1 MSILLSANTEKS
13 EESWVARLTIFSR
26 VMIGYFTVLILVMAI
41 SVYAIV
47 KLHQFNRGM
56 RHILEIDQAILD
68 YEKRLEDSILAQLR
82 YDKKYIITKDATFY
96 EQFISEKEE
105 FKKCLAK
112 ALSMADTS
120 EKRDSLEKVKMAYAD
135 YESLMDKEVAYVRM
149 DQSYHRNWYDYEKEN
164 VVNGILKELGGLVI
178 YSRTDRQDR
187 IGDLKKFSITA
198 RSFAAIMSI
207 LAIILA
213 IATAFFFSK
222 SIAKP
227 LNLLMG
233 KTKEIS
239 GGVFEC
245 NLAIASPPEISEL
258 AKAFNLMCD
267 RLKEVDKMKS
277 DFFSSMSHELRTPLT
292 SIKEGIKLLQDG
304 VGGVTTD
311 KQNRLLTILTAESN
325 RLIALVNSL
334 LDLSKMEAGMV
345 TYAFEEGRLGPL
357 IERVI
362 MEMAPLV
369 EAKKIRF
376 EAKVSEELPLVKMDG
391 ERILQALRNLIGN
404 AVKFTPLGGRVTI
417 SSRLANSEIEVSVAD
432 TGPGIPKENL
442 ALIFEKFRQ
451 APLKDSGK
459 MKGTGLGLAIVKH
472 IITAHGGRVWAESQP
487 GKGSTFIFLLPA

>member
-1 MSILLSANTEKS
+1 MSVFLCVDPETSKK
-13 EESWVARLTIFSR
+13 SWVARLTIFSR

-56 RHILEIDQAILD
+56 RHILVVDYGILD
-68 YEKRLEDSILAQLR
+68 YEKRLGDSILAQLR

-112 ALSMADTS
+112 ALSMTDTP
-120 EKRDSLEKVKMAYAD
+120 EKKDSLEKVKMAYEG
-135 YESLMDKEVAYVRM
+135 YQSLMNKEVAYVRM
-149 DQSYHRNWYDYEKEN
+149 GQSYHRNWYDSEKEK
-164 VVNGILKELGGLVI
+164 VVNEILKELGRLVT
-178 YSRTDRQDR
+178 YSQADLQDR
-187 IGDLKKFSITA
+187 IGDLKRFSVTA
-198 RSFAAIMSI
+198 RSFAAIMST

-292 SIKEGIKLLQDG
+292 SIKEGINLLQDG

-325 RLIALVNSL
+325 RLINLVNSL

-369 EAKKIRF
+369 EAKEIRF

-404 AVKFTPLGGRVTI
+404 AVKFTPQGGRVTI